1 MIPVTATRAPR
12 SFIIALSTV
21 IAGAFATGA
30 CGPAEPEFQ
39 GPIDIDTYVVV
50 MSELAD
56 LGRFPPPGSDETTR
70 SARADSVRRDILEQ
84 HGVTPDELLEFA
96 ESAGANPD
104 LMVEIIDRIVV
115 VSDSLARRRTG
126 AGRAADS
133 VAATADSVTTTD
145 SLATTNGAVAADS
158 TAAIAD
164 SVRDAGLASDS
175 AAQPSA
181 DPAARGLRDSL
192 PLRRRLPGLLERRD
206 GKDRRLP

>member
-12 SFIIALSTV
+12 SFVITLSTV

-133 VAATADSVTTTD
+133 
-145 SLATTNGAVAADS
+145 

-175 AAQPSA
+175 ATQPSA